1 MRVIIAGSRDVTQR
15 QFDEAIVEIP
25 WAPAVVVCGMAR
37 GVDLMGRSWAKKN
50 GILVAEFPANWN
62 PGGGGVD
69 RSAGY
74 KRNVQMANNADALF
88 AIWDGESKGTKHMID
103 IAMKK
108 GLPISVHI
116 VADAPQ

>member
-1 MRVIIAGSRDVTQR
+1 MRVIIAGSRDVTQL
-15 QFDEAIVEIP
+15 QFDKAIEEIP
-25 WAPAVVVCGMAR
+25 WAPSVVVCGMAR
-37 GVDLMGRSWAKKN
+37 GVDLMGKSWAERN
-50 GILVAEFPANWN
+50 RIPVAEFPASWN
-62 PGGGGVD
+62 PGGGAVD

-74 KRNVQMANNADALF
+74 KRNVQMANSADALF

-108 GLPISVHI
+108 NLPVSVHI